1 MKTAPAHRCPR
12 CNSTLPPFADGTLP
26 VCRVCLLDSV
36 LDPAAADAPGGL
48 SGNGPLSFVRDT
60 APVTPAGSTDAPGDL
75 QGDFG
80 HFVLEEELGRGG
92 MSVVYRAVECESGR
106 VVALKMLQL
115 LFLRTPEML
124 RRFEAEVRAIANLD
138 HPNIIPM
145 YEVGQHDGLPYF
157 SMKLAERGSL
167 AGNTARYRASPR
179 AAAGLLAKLARAV
192 FYAHQRGVIHRDL
205 KPGNILLDAG
215 HEPYIADFGI
225 AKITTDTGNAA
236 VAVRPT
242 LALGT
247 PNYLAPEL
255 AGSSASGTSGEVTT
269 AVDIYGLG
277 AILYELLTGRPPATG
292 ATTFEVIENLS
303 KGPPP
308 PPRAVNP
315 AIDRDLGTLC
325 LKCLARNPADRYASA
340 AALADDLD
348 NYLAGRPVLASP
360 PGLAGQVWRFCRRQP
375 VVSSL
380 AASVVILLAVVA
392 GVSIGSALNI
402 AAQRDRAVAAERGA
416 QDELYKSL
424 LMQVRFGRQTGQAGH
439 RFEGIESLR
448 AATRI
453 RASDEIRS
461 EAAALLSLTD
471 LRPARVTAVRA
482 SPNYPVAFDAA
493 LARYLVCTDKD
504 DALALRRLDDHAELA
519 RYPGT
524 GGTILSLSPFSDD
537 GRYAASR
544 HINGFIRVWDTRE
557 HRLAFE
563 LPGRVARNRP
573 YQSTRFW
580 HGCAFSR
587 DGKLAAIELA
597 AGGYTVH
604 DTATGSE
611 LARSATPGAPLALAF
626 DHTGQKLAVADRGL
640 ATVEIR
646 DPLTGATLR
655 ALAHPAG
662 VSFLDWSPDGTTL
675 AVGCNDGGVYLW
687 DAATGEQLR
696 VLDAHR
702 NRVTHFA
709 FSPDGRLLATTSQD
723 KKISLW
729 DTAAGKRLVSYSNHG
744 HEPVLRFSRDG
755 TRLVSTNFLP
765 EATLFEI
772 VTGDAVCRTF
782 TPPGRGND
790 ATVTAAVD
798 FSPDARWLATSTRR
812 AVFLWD
818 LDRHRLAASLQPG
831 PETETSALFTPA
843 ASALLV
849 ATRNTGLARYP
860 FDPANPAEP
869 LGPPAM
875 LTTAQGYVLSDF
887 GQNPRHA
894 LLANRNDGAVLLW
907 PLAPAAGQPRR
918 FRVQNEALSAALSP
932 DGKILATTSA
942 AQSSRSASKI
952 VHLWDAATGEK
963 LRELDGGEAGLVRF
977 STDGRRILASG
988 RRAFSIWDAATGERL
1003 PGAPDLANF
1012 LSFSL
1017 SPDGR
1022 YLCASGAARVILY
1035 QGENYAE
1042 PVIHLSLDSE
1052 RNAGSR
1058 TAFSADSR
1066 LLAVHE
1072 SDGVIHLWDLP
1083 ALRAALAPLGLDW
1096 PDPAQK

>member
-1 MKTAPAHRCPR
+1 
-12 CNSTLPPFADGTLP
+12 
-26 VCRVCLLDSV
+26 
-36 LDPAAADAPGGL
+36 
-48 SGNGPLSFVRDT
+48 
-60 APVTPAGSTDAPGDL
+60 
-75 QGDFG
+75 
-80 HFVLEEELGRGG
+80 
-92 MSVVYRAVECESGR
+92 MSVVYRAIECESGR

-115 LFLRTPEML
+115 FYLRTPEML

-167 AGNTARYRASPR
+167 AGNMARCRANPR
-179 AAAGLLAKLARAV
+179 AAAGLLAKLARAL

-225 AKITTDTGNAA
+225 AKITTDAGHDSA
-236 VAVRPT
+236 RPT
-242 LALGT
+242 VALGT

-255 AGSSASGTSGEVTT
+255 AGGPAGEVTT

-277 AILYELLTGRPPATG
+277 AILYELLTGNPPATG
-292 ATTFEVIENLS
+292 ATPFEVIENLS
-303 KGPPP
+303 QGPPP
-308 PPRAVNP
+308 SPRAVNP
-315 AIDRDLGTLC
+315 AIDRDLATLC

-360 PGLAGQVWRFCRRQP
+360 PGLAGQVWRFCLRQP
-375 VVSSL
+375 VISSL
-380 AASVVILLAVVA
+380 AASVVLLLAAVA
-392 GVSIGSALNI
+392 AVSINAALNI
-402 AAQRDRAVAAERGA
+402 AAQRDRAVAAERNA
-416 QDELYKSL
+416 QDELYNSL

-439 RFEGIESLR
+439 RFEGLESLR
-448 AATRI
+448 AATRL

-471 LRPARVTAVRA
+471 LRPARVTTVRA
-482 SPNYPVAFDAA
+482 SPNYPVAFDPA
-493 LARYLVCTDKD
+493 LGRYLVCTDRD

-524 GGTILSLSPFSDD
+524 GATILSLSPFSAD
-537 GRYAASR
+537 GRYIASR
-544 HINGFIRVWDTRE
+544 HLNGFIRVWDTRA

-580 HGCAFSR
+580 FGCAFSR
-587 DGKLAAIELA
+587 HGRLAAIELA
-597 AGGYTVH
+597 DGGYTLH
-604 DTATGSE
+604 DTLTGSE
-611 LARSATPGAPLALAF
+611 LARSATPAAPLALAF
-626 DHTGQKLAVADRGL
+626 DRTGQKLAVADRGL

-655 ALAHPAG
+655 ALEHPAA
-662 VSFLDWSPDGTTL
+662 VSFLDWSPAGDTL

-687 DAATGEQLR
+687 NAATGARRR

-729 DTAAGKRLVSYSNHG
+729 DAEAGKRLVSYSNHG

-755 TRLVSTNFLP
+755 ARLVSTNFLP
-765 EATLFEI
+765 QATLFEI
-772 VTGDAVCRTF
+772 VTGDAVCRTL
-782 TPPGRGND
+782 TPPGRSND

-798 FSPDARWLATSTRR
+798 FSPDARWLATSTRK

-818 LDRHRLAASLQPG
+818 LDRRRLAATLRPG
-831 PETETSALFTPA
+831 PETETSALFTPDG
-843 ASALLV
+843 SALLV
-849 ATRNTGLARYP
+849 ATRNTGLARHP
-860 FDPANPAEP
+860 FDPGNPAAP
-869 LGPPAM
+869 LAPPVM
-875 LTTAQGYVLSDF
+875 LTTEQGCTLSDF
-887 GQNPRHA
+887 GLNPRHA
-894 LLANRNDGAVLLW
+894 ILVSRDKGTVHLW
-907 PLAPAAGQPRR
+907 PVGASLATPGPGAADDPPGRPDAADDPPVALENAAQRSAGIPAREMAQNAAHPRR
-918 FRVQNEALSAALSP
+918 FRVQNETLSAALSA
-932 DGKILATTSA
+932 DGAILATTSA
-942 AQSSRSASKI
+942 AQSSRPASKI
-952 VHLWDAATGEK
+952 VHLWDTATGAK

-1003 PGAPDLANF
+1003 PGAPDLGNF

-1022 YLCASGAARVILY
+1022 YLCASGAARVILF
-1035 QGENYAE
+1035 QGASYAE
-1042 PVIHLSLDSE
+1042 PVIQLSLDSE
-1052 RNAGSR
+1052 RNSGSR
-1058 TAFSADSR
+1058 TTFSPDGR

-1072 SDGVIHLWDLP
+1072 SDGVIHLWDMP
-1083 ALRAALAPLGLDW
+1083 ALRAALATLGLDW
-1096 PDPAQK
+1096 EDPQKK

>member
-1 MKTAPAHRCPR
+1 MTP
-12 CNSTLPPFADGTLP
+12 STGGVPP
-26 VCRVCLLDSV
+26 VCRVCLLDAA
-36 LDPAAADAPGGL
+36 LDTSGDADAGASRPPLAPDGSGG
-48 SGNGPLSFVRDT
+48 
-60 APVTPAGSTDAPGDL
+60 L

-80 HFVLEEELGRGG
+80 HFVLEKEIGRGG

-115 LFLRTPEML
+115 FFLRTPDMI

-157 SMKLAERGSL
+157 SMKLAEHGSL
-167 AGNTARYRASPR
+167 AGNTAPFRASPR
-179 AAAGLLAKLARAV
+179 AAAGLLSKLARAV

-205 KPGNILLDAG
+205 KPANILLDAG
-215 HEPYIADFGI
+215 REPYIADFGI
-225 AKITTDTGNAA
+225 AKIMDADYDST
-236 VAVRPT
+236 RPT
-242 LALGT
+242 AALGT

-255 AGSSASGTSGEVTT
+255 AGGQGGEVTT

-277 AILYELLTGRPPATG
+277 AILYELLAGSPPATG
-292 ATTFEVIENLS
+292 ASPFEVIQNLS

-308 PPRAVNP
+308 APRVVNP
-315 AIDRDLGTLC
+315 AVDRDLSTLC
-325 LKCLARNPADRYASA
+325 MKCLARAPADRYASA
-340 AALADDLD
+340 ADLADDLD
-348 NYLAGRPVLASP
+348 NYLAGRPLLASP

-380 AASVVILLAVVA
+380 AASIVLLLAA
-392 GVSIGSALNI
+392 IGGVSIRAAIGI

-453 RASDEIRS
+453 RAGDEVRS
-461 EAAALLSLTD
+461 EAAALLALTD
-471 LRPARVTAVRA
+471 LRPARVTTVRA
-482 SPNYPVAFDAA
+482 SPNYPVAFDPA
-493 LARYLVCTDKD
+493 LERYLVCTDAND
-504 DALALRRLDDHAELA
+504 DGLALRNLDDNTGIALF
-519 RYPGT
+519 PGT
-524 GGTILSLSPFSDD
+524 GGTILSLSPFSGD
-537 GRYAASR
+537 GRYIASR
-544 HINGFIRVWDTRE
+544 HINGVIRVWDTRE

-563 LPGRVARNRP
+563 LSGRVARSRP

-597 AGGYTVH
+597 DGGYTLH
-604 DTATGSE
+604 DTATGRE
-611 LARSATPGAPLALAF
+611 LARSAAPGAPLALAF

-646 DPLTGATLR
+646 DPLTGAILR
-655 ALAHPAG
+655 ALEHPAG
-662 VSFLDWSPDGTTL
+662 VSFLDWSPDGATL

-687 DAATGEQLR
+687 DAATGAQQR

-709 FSPDGRLLATTSQD
+709 FSPDGKILATTSQD

-729 DTAAGKRLVSYSNHG
+729 DAAAGKRLVSYSNHG

-755 TRLVSTNFLP
+755 ARLVSTNFLP

-772 VTGDAVCRTF
+772 VTGDAVCRTL
-782 TPPGRGND
+782 TPPGRSND

-798 FSPDARWLATSTRR
+798 FSPDARWLATSTRK

-818 LDRHRLAASLQPG
+818 LARDRLAASLQPG

-849 ATRNTGLARYP
+849 ATRNTGLARHP
-860 FDPANPAEP
+860 VDPTKPP
-869 LGPPAM
+869 PPPGPPVN
-875 LTTAQGYVLSDF
+875 LTPRPGNLQSHI
-887 GQNPRHA
+887 GQNP
-894 LLANRNDGAVLLW
+894 
-907 PLAPAAGQPRR
+907 P
-918 FRVQNEALSAALSP
+918 
-932 DGKILATTSA
+932 
-942 AQSSRSASKI
+942 
-952 VHLWDAATGEK
+952 
-963 LRELDGGEAGLVRF
+963 
-977 STDGRRILASG
+977 
-988 RRAFSIWDAATGERL
+988 
-1003 PGAPDLANF
+1003 
-1012 LSFSL
+1012 
-1017 SPDGR
+1017 
-1022 YLCASGAARVILY
+1022 
-1035 QGENYAE
+1035 
-1042 PVIHLSLDSE
+1042 
-1052 RNAGSR
+1052 
-1058 TAFSADSR
+1058 
-1066 LLAVHE
+1066 
-1072 SDGVIHLWDLP
+1072 
-1083 ALRAALAPLGLDW
+1083 
-1096 PDPAQK
+1096 